1 MASNPNSA
9 GLEQNQKAAQAAAT
23 LPAKLLRY
31 IMVSSGVHQVCVL
44 VLTVAVFLIEVVPLE
59 LQRRIVN
66 DAVKHREFQLII
78 TLCTVYAGV
87 ALGHGAL
94 KLVLNVYRG
103 WVAQHVTRDL
113 RKQVRALESGTTP
126 NAVAQERG
134 IEISMI
140 IAEAE
145 PIGLFVAEALS
156 EPLLQGG
163 ILVTV
168 LAYMIHVDLWMTLIA
183 AAIFIPQFAF
193 VPLMQG
199 AINRRSAAAISI
211 LRDLSTSLTDASGA
225 ADNSRQQDDSQ
236 IDRLFTLNMG
246 VFKLKYAMNFLMNYG
261 THLQIIAALLYGGYL
276 VLHSQLEIGG
286 VVAFISGVSRLT
298 DPWGDLVNYFRDI
311 SLANVKYKLLSSTAN
326 QIAGDATATTTRPRS
341 RADRLRLTPPAIGSK
356 LRASPS

>member
-1 MASNPNSA
+1 MGSNPDANVL
-9 GLEQNQKAAQAAAT
+9 GQEQNKASQAPAM
-23 LPAKLLRY
+23 LPAKMLRY
-31 IMVSSGVHQVCVL
+31 ILQSSALHQIVL
-44 VLTVAVFLIEVVPLE
+44 LALTVSVFLLEVVPLE

-78 TLCTVYAGV
+78 TLCAVYAGV
-87 ALGHGAL
+87 ALGHGIL
-94 KLVLNVYRG
+94 KMILNVYRG

-113 RKQVRALESGTTP
+113 RKRVRALEVKVNP
-126 NAVAQERG
+126 NPVAEERG

-168 LAYMIHVDLWMTLIA
+168 LAYMVHIDPWMTLIA

-199 AINRRSAAAISI
+199 AINRRTSSAITI
-211 LRDLSTSLTDASGA
+211 LRDLSASLTDPTTSQSA
-225 ADNSRQQDDSQ
+225 AGDSRQEDDSR
-236 IDRLFTLNMG
+236 IDRLFSLNMG
-246 VFKLKYAMNFLMNYG
+246 VFKLKYVMNFLMNYG
-261 THLQIIAALLYGGYL
+261 THLQVIAALLYGGYL
-276 VLHSQLEIGG
+276 VLNSQLEIGG
-286 VVAFISGVSRLT
+286 VVAFISGIGRLT

-311 SLANVKYKLLSSTAN
+311 SLANVKYKLLATTTN
-326 QIAGDATATTTRPRS
+326 QIAERHGNNGAANGGPS
-341 RADRLRLTPPAIGSK
+341 R
-356 LRASPS
+356 